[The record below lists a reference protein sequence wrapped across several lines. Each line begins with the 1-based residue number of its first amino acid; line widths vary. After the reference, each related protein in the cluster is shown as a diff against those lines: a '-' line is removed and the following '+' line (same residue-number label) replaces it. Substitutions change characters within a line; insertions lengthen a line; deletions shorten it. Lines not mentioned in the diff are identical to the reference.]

1 MQDRVGRIKWGA
13 NGRHRLEVLD
23 AGCSLKGSGTAEGMA
38 DEQLGSAVIIGKPL
52 VGADDI
58 GHVFTE
64 TGFMK
69 ITCGLAQAGKIKPE
83 AGNGLLGEGF
93 THSGRRGGEPRASKT
108 VGKKGV
114 GDWFGVGHVN
124 GAGHGVAG
132 RTGQLN
138 TNRMHEDRSL
148 S

>member
-1 MQDRVGRIKWGA
+1 MGRIKRGA
-13 NGRHRLEVLD
+13 NGRHRFEILD
-23 AGCSLKGSGTAEGMA
+23 AGCGLKRGGAAEGMT
-38 DEQLGSAVIIGKPL
+38 DEQLGGAVIVGEPL

-69 ITCGLAQAGKIKPE
+69 ITCGLAQPRKIKPE
-83 AGNGLLGEGF
+83 AGDGLLGEGF
-93 THSGRRGGEPRASKT
+93 THPGCRGGEPRASKT

-114 GDWFGVGHVN
+114 GDRFGVGHVN

-132 RTGQLN
+132 GTGQLN
-138 TNRMHEDRSL
+138 TDRMHEYRSL